1 MMKFVAACVLAT
13 VGFAAAPRALKA
25 ADPDALCP
33 RLNATLV
40 GTYMSHGTGTVVG
53 VGPVSAVGTITYD
66 GHGSLVNPFT
76 ISVNGTVSRLTQT
89 GSYTVNRDCTG
100 TVVQGGA
107 HYDFVVALDASTL
120 FWMETDAST
129 IVTGTAVRMKP
140 TDAEDAERASG
151 LNKDTEHVPLGG
163 TASLESLAAV
173 VSAPQS
179 RGGGGP
185 LVQGYLEVYPI
196 L

>member
-13 VGFAAAPRALKA
+13 VICAMAPRALKA
-25 ADPDALCP
+25 ADPDGLCP
-33 RLNATLV
+33 SQNATLH

-66 GHGSLVNPFT
+66 GHGSLTNPFT
-76 ISVNGTVSRLTQT
+76 ISVNGAVSRITQT

-107 HYDFVVALDASTL
+107 HYDFVVAPDASTV
-120 FWMETDAST
+120 FWMETDAGT

-140 TDAEDAERASG
+140 TDAEDADRASA
-151 LNKDTEHVPLGG
+151 LNQN
-163 TASLESLAAV
+163 TAHARWTLTAGPMSLAAAV
-173 VSAPQS
+173 FTPQN
-179 RGGGGP
+179 RGGRGARRVT
-185 LVQGYLEVYPI
+185 LS
-196 L
+196 